1 MPQNPN
7 QVLVGLNSGL
17 PKPLA
22 VDASNR
28 LVPGFTAVTPTVAT
42 GTIAVTN
49 TFQACLAANANR
61 RPGGSITNNGAATMQ
76 VFFGA
81 TGDAT
86 ADKAVDVAA
95 GATLFLANVFGPN
108 QVYTG
113 AIAITGTATQ
123 TFGTVELTA
132 AA

>member
-1 MPQNPN
+1 MPQSPF
-7 QVLVGLNSGL
+7 QTRPGLNDGVAKS
-17 PKPLA
+17 LA
-22 VDASNR
+22 VDAEGR

-42 GTIAVTN
+42 GTIASTG

-61 RPGGSITNNGAATMQ
+61 LPGGSITNNGAATMQ

>member
-1 MPQNPN
+1 MPQNAT
-7 QVLVGLNSGL
+7 QVLVGLNSGS

-22 VDASNR
+22 VDTGNKLLTGAS
-28 LVPGFTAVTPTVAT
+28 AVTPTVAT

-61 RPGGSITNNGAATMQ
+61 LPGGSITNNGAGLMQ

-81 TGDAT
+81 LGDAS

-95 GATLFLANVFGPN
+95 GTTLYLINVFGPN

-113 AIAITGTATQ
+113 AIAITGTSTQ
-123 TFGTVELTA
+123 TFATTELVA
-132 AA
+132 A